1 MTKTTTGTKKT
12 TNRLANESAQ
22 LPTDRRPQET
32 SGVDL
37 KSRLPM
43 TWQTT
48 EDIPRKHWWWFAVV
62 GYVGIAGVAIAL
74 ELHAWSVAAVFIAAT
89 TGLIVTYARKP
100 RTLTY
105 TLNKDTLT
113 IEKNAFDLND
123 YRAFTI
129 GETLPGRN
137 SPARFLLVLLP
148 KKRLGLA
155 LELTLTDDDQ
165 QNLNVA
171 EAFQEI
177 MRFDEALSYR
187 TTQRVLSRIA
197 KWLRLS

>member
-1 MTKTTTGTKKT
+1 MTKTTTRAKKT
-12 TNRLANESAQ
+12 TNRRASEAAQ
-22 LPTDRRPQET
+22 LPTDSVQQET

-48 EDIPRKHWWWFAVV
+48 EDIPRKHWWWFAIV
-62 GYVGIAGVAIAL
+62 GYVGIAGVALAL
-74 ELHAWSVAAVFIAAT
+74 ELHAWSVAAVFIAAA

-100 RTLTY
+100 RTLTCI
-105 TLNKDTLT
+105 LGKDSLT
-113 IEKNAFDLND
+113 IDEKALDLND

-129 GETLPGRN
+129 AETLTGRN
-137 SPARFLLVLLP
+137 TPTRSLIVLLP

-155 LELTLTDDDQ
+155 LELSLTDDDQ
-165 QNLNVA
+165 QNLVIA
-171 EAFQEI
+171 EAFQET
-177 MRFDEALSYR
+177 MPFDEALSYQ